1 MHHVSLVPPWV
12 KDLAVVD
19 LGIGLPGDDQGAG
32 EAALRSAERVVDQR
46 VLAEEGRIVLEPLRR
61 SRASDVRRKLAE
73 LGITESDVADAI
85 ETARKE

>member
-1 MHHVSLVPPWV
+1 MLAKKTTKNQLTLPKEIV
-12 KDLAVVD
+12 KQFPGVD
-19 LGIGLPGDDQGAG
+19 YFDV
-32 EAALRSAERVVDQR
+32 R
-46 VLAEEGRIVLEPLRR
+46 AEEGRILLEPLRR